1 MSIID
6 SKAVSRN
13 GNEVTIYF
21 AEFET
26 EDGVTK
32 YKVSEF
38 EGQPRMLTK
47 SATSNPDGDRAGETM
62 LKLTESRNEAE
73 QYFKNLD

>member
-1 MSIID
+1 MSVID

-21 AEFET
+21 AEFKT

-38 EGQPRMLTK
+38 EGQPRMLTE
-47 SATSNPDGDRAGETM
+47 SAGSNPAGDRAGETV
-62 LKLTESRNEAE
+62 LTLTESRDEAE
-73 QYFKNLD
+73 QYFKDLD